1 MIPMMEGDILK
12 YAPTSTVGKVADV
25 RERDGTVWVK
35 LDVTGLY
42 YDAAFLKTAD
52 PAEYREVSF
61 KERERSAAGRDSAEA
76 ALEELRKTEE
86 EVDIKRF
93 TPSGGG

>member
-1 MIPMMEGDILK
+1 MMVGDVLK
-12 YAPTSTVGKVADV
+12 YTPTSTVGKAADI
-25 RERDGTVWVK
+25 REKDGTVWIK

-42 YDAAFLKTAD
+42 YDAGFLRTAD
-52 PAEYREVSF
+52 ISEYREVSY
-61 KERERSAAGRDSAEA
+61 KERERSAAGRESAEA